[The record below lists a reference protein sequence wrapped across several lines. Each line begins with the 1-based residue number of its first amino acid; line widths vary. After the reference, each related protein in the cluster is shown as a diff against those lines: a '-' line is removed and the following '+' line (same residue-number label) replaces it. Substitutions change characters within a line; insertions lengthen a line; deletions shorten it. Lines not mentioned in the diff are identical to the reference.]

1 MRNLFS
7 RLRRTWKKESQ
18 HPQTTYYLSINQF
31 ILNFAFIFHACWC
44 LKSLQ
49 IEFLFNFAQI

>member
-31 ILNFAFIFHACWC
+31 ILILFFMPVDAWKVC
-44 LKSLQ
+44 Q
-49 IEFLFNFAQI
+49 IEFWFNFAQI